1 MKIDKSR
8 PSHWWSL
15 ACFGLQAVL
24 ALVLRRFGLVRR
36 RGAREVVLYGHKL
49 NGNLLALYQRME
61 AEANTLVPVFV
72 TMDAAYGQQLRA
84 QGVYCQL
91 ATRPGCARL
100 LARAVAVISDHGLH
114 AMQPLLGRSGLRF
127 FDVWHGIPFK
137 GFDPD
142 DFRVQ
147 HRYDEVWVSSP
158 ALRTMYI
165 ERFGFDPARVVAT
178 GYGRTDALVHRSAVL
193 ERQARHSLGIE
204 GFSRSVLFA
213 PTWRQDDASRD
224 IYPFGQSEDVFLDA
238 LADVCER
245 HGAVLL
251 VRKHLN
257 TSGGV
262 GGCQTR
268 ANVRLIP
275 SSIFPETESIVAVSD
290 VLILDWSSIAFDFLL
305 LDRPT
310 IFLDVSPPFA
320 KGFSL
325 GPEYRFGD
333 VVGNMQALL
342 LALDTHLVDPKA
354 YLAEH
359 GEQHRRVKEVAY
371 GGFADGRAAERYL
384 KRLIHHLIS
393 DGSSR

>member
-36 RGAREVVLYGHKL
+36 SSLREVVLYGHKL
-49 NGNLLALYQRME
+49 NGNLLSLYQRME
-61 AEANTLVPVFV
+61 AGAGKLVPVFV
-72 TMDAAYGQQLRA
+72 TMDAGYGRRLRT
-84 QGVYCQL
+84 QGVRCQL
-91 ATRPGCARL
+91 ATRLGCASL
-100 LARAVAVISDHGLH
+100 LARAVAVVSDHGLH
-114 AMQPLLGRSGLRF
+114 AMQPLLGRCGLRF

-137 GFDPD
+137 GFDAE
-142 DFRVQ
+142 DFRIQ

-178 GYGRTDALVHRSAVL
+178 GYGRTDALVHRSPVL

-238 LADVCER
+238 LAEVCER
-245 HGAVLL
+245 HDAVLL

-257 TSGGV
+257 TGAGT
-262 GGCQTR
+262 GECRTR

-310 IFLDVSPPFA
+310 IFLDVPPPFA

-333 VVGNMQALL
+333 VVENMQALL
-342 LALDTHLVDPKA
+342 LALDTHLADPKA
-354 YLAEH
+354 YIAEH
-359 GEQHRRVKEVAY
+359 REQHRRAKGVAY
-371 GGFADGRAAERYL
+371 GGLADGAAAARYIERL
-384 KRLIHHLIS
+384 TRQVIS
-393 DGSSR
+393 DESSR